1 MRSCLVQLMN
11 KLGEAESHIE
21 TLTSQLADLGTSEA
35 IQRAREQHESVV
47 EGMRRKHE
55 SEALTLRQQL
65 DDRKRELEEQVRV
78 LEQQVRVL
86 DEQERCTYINFRS
99 C

>member
-1 MRSCLVQLMN
+1 MN

-78 LEQQVRVL
+78 LDEQVRVL
-86 DEQERCTYINFRS
+86 DEQVRVLEEHVHELQ
-99 C
+99 